1 MRFLLIEDQKDVR
14 NLMQAFLSGLGSCEM
29 AEDGIRGLS
38 LFQQSLSENRPY
50 DAIFLDIMMPKL
62 EGQEVAHFML
72 FGRMFLGF
80 VILENLI
87 GKVIPLVI
95 VMVPK
100 FRENNYLLILAA
112 IMNMI
117 GILAMRI
124 VTVYGG
130 QVLPLM

>member
-1 MRFLLIEDQKDVR
+1 VVDLFLVFCDYSVL
-14 NLMQAFLSGLGSCEM
+14 LYS
-29 AEDGIRGLS
+29 
-38 LFQQSLSENRPY
+38 
-50 DAIFLDIMMPKL
+50 KL

-72 FGRMFLGF
+72 FGRMFFGF

-87 GKVIPLVI
+87 GKVIPLII

-100 FRENNYLLILAA
+100 FRESNFLLILAA

-130 QVLPLM
+130 QALPLM